1 MIDFVFRSWWFFWGS
16 LLSAFISLVL
26 LIDATGVPF
35 FSAPANTTL
44 SAFSNISTWAF
55 LLISGVFYTLGSYA
69 FVRAFSEPRIPP
81 LFTWR
86 VIETDELLGCWC
98 NLIGTAPSIF
108 YCLVYIFNEPNR
120 SIYWAALGVSILFT
134 CVMALFVY
142 TTYGQDEETRKA
154 NEGQESIHL
163 IRSLY
168 KKIGLRNTRAI
179 KHVANDWLAAC
190 WIFFWSALLW
200 FIGSFAFLFTSA
212 DDKEAFVY
220 GTSLADAL
228 FFTMGSAYFV
238 AGSYPPE
245 NLAKKKKKNS
255 NQSID
260 PVHTEVVNVLHN
272 SLPQDSPTHDGIVAF
287 APSLDD
293 AEGTTKG
300 KKLRS
305 QERHAPDDFDDY
317 IL

>member
-1 MIDFVFRSWWFFWGS
+1 M
-16 LLSAFISLVL
+16 
-26 LIDATGVPF
+26 IDATGVPVF
-35 FSAPANTTL
+35 QANSNTSL
-44 SAFSNISTWAF
+44 SAFSNISTWVF
-55 LLISGVFYTLGSYA
+55 LLISGIFYSIGSYA

-86 VIETDELLGCWC
+86 LVETDELLGCWC

-120 SIYWAALGVSILFT
+120 SIYWAALGASILFT
-134 CVMALFVY
+134 SVMALFVY
-142 TTYGQDEETRKA
+142 TTFGQDEATRKA

-168 KKIGLRNTRAI
+168 KKIGLRNSKAI

-200 FIGSFAFLFTSA
+200 LVGSFAFLFTSA
-212 DDKEAFVY
+212 NDMEIFVY
-220 GTSLADAL
+220 GTSLADAC
-228 FFTMGSAYFV
+228 FFTLGSAYFV

-245 NLAKKKKKNS
+245 GLAKRNKKKNS
-255 NQSID
+255 QNSDTIN
-260 PVHTEVVNVLHN
+260 VEVINVLHD
-272 SLPQDSPTHDGIVAF
+272 SLPQDSPSKEGIVAF

-293 AEGTTKG
+293 ADTKSSVVPRQQRPPI
-300 KKLRS
+300 KEDAHRK
-305 QERHAPDDFDDY
+305 HASNDFDEY